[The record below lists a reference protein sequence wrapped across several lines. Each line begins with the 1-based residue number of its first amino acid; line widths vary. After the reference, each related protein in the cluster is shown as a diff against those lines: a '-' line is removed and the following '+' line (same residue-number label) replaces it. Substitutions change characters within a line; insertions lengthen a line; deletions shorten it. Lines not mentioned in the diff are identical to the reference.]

1 MIIYLIILIGLAWL
15 VQSFLGFL
23 QIRHFNKHFVE
34 MRRVGKVAI
43 GRRRGLF
50 RAGTVVMLGVNSRK
64 EIIDARKMQ
73 GVTVLSKV
81 KPLKGLEQKN
91 ILKITE
97 AELKKF
103 DVLTAASIQD
113 AVAQYKTVVLQ
124 GGEVKEQP
132 SLFKKISNKFL
143 KLKEG

>member
-23 QIRHFNKHFVE
+23 QIQHFNKHFVE
-34 MRRVGKVAI
+34 MRRKGKVAI
-43 GRRRGLF
+43 GRRRGFF
-50 RAGTVVMLGVNSRK
+50 RAGTVVLLGVNSRK

-73 GVTVLSKV
+73 GITVLSKV
-81 KPLKGLEQKN
+81 KVLKGLEQKS
-91 ILKITE
+91 ILKIKE
-97 AELKKF
+97 VDLKQY

-113 AVAQYKTVVLQ
+113 AVFQYKTVVLE
-124 GGEVKEQP
+124 GGEVLEHP

>member
-1 MIIYLIILIGLAWL
+1 MIYLIILIGVAWL

-43 GRRRGLF
+43 GRKRGLF

-81 KPLKGLEQKN
+81 KPLKGLEKKN

-124 GGEVKEQP
+124 GGEVKEHP